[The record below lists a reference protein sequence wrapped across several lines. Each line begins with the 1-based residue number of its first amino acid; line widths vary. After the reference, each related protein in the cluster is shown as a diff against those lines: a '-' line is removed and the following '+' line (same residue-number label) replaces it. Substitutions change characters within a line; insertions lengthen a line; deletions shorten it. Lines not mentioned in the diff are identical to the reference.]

1 MSGTSSFRRVA
12 AAHWPLP
19 AICAVFLLTAAFV
32 FDDYGVAT
40 DEPFQRAIGNAAL
53 DYLAGDGERAFA
65 QVLVPWDRY
74 YGPAF
79 EAPLAIAERILG
91 LDDSRDVYL
100 GRHLLTHL
108 FFLAGGACCYLLG
121 LRLFGSR
128 ALALVAMVLFLL
140 HPRIYA
146 HSFFNSKDVP
156 FLVAFVI
163 ALYLVHRAFRRDT
176 LAAFLLCGVGIGLLV
191 NLRVMGLLLV
201 AAVLV
206 MRALDLA
213 LARRAQERGRL
224 LLTAGGFALAAAL
237 TLHAISPV
245 LWVDPIGRFAE
256 TFRVFGSHPWI
267 EFNLFRGEWLYSPN
281 GPPLDYVPIWAGIT
295 TPPATL
301 LLALA
306 GALALAW
313 RGLRRPREVL
323 RDGPT
328 RFGFLLLALPI
339 VAVAAVVVLESNVY
353 TGWRQLYF
361 LHAPVLLLALFGLHG
376 LASPLHGRWPRTG
389 AYALAGAAAAVAI
402 VSTIRIHPHQDDYFN
417 LLADRTTPERLAPR
431 YNLSYWNQSSRGVL
445 DAIRGDH
452 AQGTLFVAIPHAPNL
467 WIVPPRDRERFTV
480 TRDFRSG
487 ERNFLEL
494 RDGQPCPDNA
504 AYISRIYADT
514 LYCIVD
520 PVAYFDGFRRA
531 TLAIEPLD
539 RSHFDAYRVGDVMVY
554 VRDECSPDD
563 ARTRFFLHVHPVD
576 PADPAFRP
584 RGGYGFGKRDFSF
597 TRYGARI
604 DGDCVA
610 VAPLPAYAIARIQTG
625 QFTPEYAEAAWR
637 AVAGV
642 EPLARAWFDIHP
654 VPDERALTYVRDGCS
669 AEDAAARF
677 FLHVYPA
684 DGRSLPDWRAEHG
697 FDNLDF
703 NLGEQG
709 ARTGDGRCVATVPLP
724 NYPIASI
731 RTGQFDGAGE
741 RWAVEF
747 DWPDGE

>member
-1 MSGTSSFRRVA
+1 MIIARRLRRHWALLA
-12 AAHWPLP
+12 A
-19 AICAVFLLTAAFV
+19 CAVFLLAGALAL
-32 FDDYGVAT
+32 DDYGVAV
-40 DEPFQRAIGNAAL
+40 DEPIQRQIGMATL
-53 DYLAGDGERAFA
+53 DYLAGDGERAYARLFS
-65 QVLVPWDRY
+65 PSDRY
-74 YGPAF
+74 YGALV
-79 EAPLAIAERILG
+79 EAPLALMERIAG
-91 LDDSRDVYL
+91 LDDSRDAYL

-108 FFLAGGACCYLLG
+108 FFLAGGVFCYLLA

-163 ALYLVHRAFRRDT
+163 ALSLVHRAFRQDT
-176 LAAFLLCGVGIGLLV
+176 LAAFLLCGAGVGLLI
-191 NLRVMGLLLV
+191 NLRVMGLLLF
-201 AAVLV
+201 AAVLAL
-206 MRALDLA
+206 RALDLA
-213 LARRAQERGRL
+213 LAKRADERRRV

-237 TLHAISPV
+237 TLHAVSPV

-281 GPPLDYVPIWAGIT
+281 GPPFDYVPVWVGIT

-306 GALALAW
+306 GAVALAW
-313 RGLRRPREVL
+313 RGLRRPREMI

-328 RFGFLLLALPI
+328 RFGFLLLALP
-339 VAVAAVVVLESNVY
+339 VAAVLVVVGLESNVY

-376 LASPLHGRWPRTG
+376 LVSPLRGRWPRMG
-389 AYALAGAAAAVAI
+389 AYALAGAAAAVAV

-417 LLADRTTPERLAPR
+417 LLADRTTPELLASR
-431 YNLSYWNQSSRGVL
+431 YEVNYWNQSFRAVL
-445 DAIRGDH
+445 DDVLGDH
-452 AQGTLFVAIPHAPNL
+452 PSGTLHVATRHAPNL
-467 WIVPPRDRERFTV
+467 WIIPPRDRERFTV

-494 RDGQPCPDNA
+494 RDGQPCPDSA
-504 AYISRIYADT
+504 AYVSRVYADT
-514 LYCIVD
+514 LHCIVD
-520 PVAYFDGFRRA
+520 PVAYFDGHRREA
-531 TLAIEPLD
+531 LAAEPLH
-539 RSHFDAYRVGDVMVY
+539 RSHFDAWRVDDVMVY
-554 VRDECSPDD
+554 VRDECSASD
-563 ARTRFFLHVHPVD
+563 ARTRFFLHVYPVD
-576 PADPAFRP
+576 PAGPEFRP

-604 DGDCVA
+604 DGACVA
-610 VAPLPAYAIARIQTG
+610 VAPLPAYAIAGIRTG
-625 QFTPEYAEAAWR
+625 QFTPEYAEAARR

-669 AEDAAARF
+669 AEDAGARF
-677 FLHVYPA
+677 FLHVYPV

-724 NYPIASI
+724 AYPIASV
-731 RTGQFDGAGE
+731 RTGQFDGTGE

-747 DWPDGE
+747 DWPAGE